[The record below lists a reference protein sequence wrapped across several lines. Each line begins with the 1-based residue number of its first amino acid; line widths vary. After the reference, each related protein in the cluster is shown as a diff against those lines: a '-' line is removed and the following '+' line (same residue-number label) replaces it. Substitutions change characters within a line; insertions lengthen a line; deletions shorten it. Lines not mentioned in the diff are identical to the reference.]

1 MHVGS
6 RFVGARGAVG
16 AAERRFEFGRVVEG
30 VDWRWDGSLDIFW
43 GVIVTGVVN

>member
-16 AAERRFEFGRVVEG
+16 AVERRFEFGRVLE
-30 VDWRWDGSLDIFW
+30 VDWRWDVSPDMF
-43 GVIVTGVVN
+43 VDVVVLAV